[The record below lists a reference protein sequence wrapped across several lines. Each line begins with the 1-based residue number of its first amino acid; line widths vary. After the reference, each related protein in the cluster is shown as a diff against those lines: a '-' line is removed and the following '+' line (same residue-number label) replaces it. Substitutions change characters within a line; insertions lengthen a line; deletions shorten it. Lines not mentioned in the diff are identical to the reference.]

1 MRDAAVVE
9 VVGGAAEDV
18 GAAAVLVLAEER
30 EVVLAGE
37 DASGFG
43 VVLDGIALK
52 GDVDEVMSGGEEET
66 GLRVRTRRNDTMPR
80 RRRMA
85 ERERSRKAKRKGKAC
100 MTARTRKEERDA
112 ATIMLRVTREERN
125 CLVMKRRSWRG
136 LGAGL
141 REA

>member
-43 VVLDGIALK
+43 VVLDGIALE
-52 GDVDEVMSGGEEET
+52 GNVDEVVSGGEEKT
-66 GLRVRTRRNDTMPR
+66 GLEVRTRRGDTMPR
-80 RRRMA
+80 RRRM
-85 ERERSRKAKRKGKAC
+85 EKSERSRKAKRKGKAC
-100 MTARTRKEERDA
+100 MTARTRKEDRDA
-112 ATIMLRVTREERN
+112 ATITLGVMREERD
-125 CLVMKRRSWRG
+125 CLVMKRRSRRG
-136 LGAGL
+136 LGVGL